1 MALAKQKSKRNPDR
15 KKSTANVSLP
25 WDVYDRLDKLAESEK
40 TSLGRIVEGLID
52 YYEEREGKQRGGFD
66 EAL

>member
-1 MALAKQKSKRNPDR
+1 
-15 KKSTANVSLP
+15 VSLP